1 MSRLLRAFLPQTYLE
16 LWNPNTSPGPIGGI
30 GSGGGGGGAGSSGSG
45 SSGGGSSQSGS
56 AVLSL
61 HDASKPLGRILQLG
75 QPARAEL
82 ENTQRNTVVNT
93 AKPAQGIRRPSPHG
107 TGSNN
112 TPIAF
117 FGGGALEGRGGPSAT

>member
-1 MSRLLRAFLPQTYLE
+1 M
-16 LWNPNTSPGPIGGI
+16 WNINTSPGPIGPQSPPGSG
-30 GSGGGGGGAGSSGSG
+30 GSGGGGSSGGSSA
-45 SSGGGSSQSGS
+45 GGSSQSGS
-56 AVLSL
+56 TVLSL
-61 HDASKPLGRILQLG
+61 HDASKPLGHILQLG

-82 ENTQRNTVVNT
+82 ANTQRNTVVNT

-112 TPIAF
+112 TPISL